1 MSEAV
6 RHFPLT
12 PHQEA
17 ALKELRESVKGEV
30 LPFNGANKI
39 NSFIHNAQ
47 QQNREKLIGQNTL
60 RFVIQHMVQKQTGL
74 AHWFD
79 FNQCMALDQLLIS
92 ARLLKHA

>member
-60 RFVIQHMVQKQTGL
+60 RFVIQHMIQKQTGL

-79 FNQCMALDQLLIS
+79 FKQYMGLQTKLDM
-92 ARLLKHA
+92 ARLGGIK